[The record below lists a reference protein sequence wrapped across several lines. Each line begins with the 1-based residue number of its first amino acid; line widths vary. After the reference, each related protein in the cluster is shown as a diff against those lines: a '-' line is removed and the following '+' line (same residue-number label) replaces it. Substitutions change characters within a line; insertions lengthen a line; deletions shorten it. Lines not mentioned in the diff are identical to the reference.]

1 MISKSELESLAK
13 KLMFEMNDDEYETLE
28 KEFDVILK
36 QMDLIG
42 NIKDIDKV
50 EPMTFPFDL
59 ELNDDYLREDVY
71 NNEITF
77 DDMKI
82 NVKDYVWI
90 SFGATILKG
99 VTIGEGAIV
108 AANAVVT
115 KDVPAFTLV
124 AGNPAIVVKK
134 LNPVSNYKLNS

>member
-1 MISKSELESLAK
+1 MKFDEELIDKLAL
-13 KLMFEMNDDEYETLE
+13 KLMIGLSKEENQTVLNEFKLIDESME
-28 KEFDVILK
+28 
-36 QMDLIG
+36 LIN

-82 NVKDYVWI
+82 NVKDYEDNRV
-90 SFGATILKG
+90 K
-99 VTIGEGAIV
+99 VPK
-108 AANAVVT
+108 VVE
-115 KDVPAFTLV
+115 
-124 AGNPAIVVKK
+124 
-134 LNPVSNYKLNS
+134 

>member
-71 NNEITF
+71 DNEITF

-82 NVKDYVWI
+82 I
-90 SFGATILKG
+90 
-99 VTIGEGAIV
+99 E
-108 AANAVVT
+108 
-115 KDVPAFTLV
+115 
-124 AGNPAIVVKK
+124 
-134 LNPVSNYKLNS
+134 